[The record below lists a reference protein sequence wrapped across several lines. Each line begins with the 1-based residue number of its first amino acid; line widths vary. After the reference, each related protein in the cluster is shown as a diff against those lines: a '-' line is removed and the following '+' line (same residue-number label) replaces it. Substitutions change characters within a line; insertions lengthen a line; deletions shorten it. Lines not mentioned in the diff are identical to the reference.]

1 MASTTLPILLTVNDP
16 IPFVDAEGSCDG
28 SVSSVGTGSI
38 LGHSSSEEDLSNNT
52 PANAGLP
59 WKFRQ
64 FNESQGSVDHESLN
78 NMLDT
83 VSSETHLPDLD
94 YVSGDESL
102 LKTEEFASEEATEY
116 ETLDSAVN
124 YQSIDTIDNGKKLV
138 RPTSLKFS
146 TDSLKKCRGI
156 TTLMSAYSA
165 LSDQVTKILLLYP
178 SANFQRKLCTSL
190 LVLVVYDIYSTQS
203 SFSNFTIS

>member
-38 LGHSSSEEDLSNNT
+38 LGHTSSEEDVTNQTSANT
-52 PANAGLP
+52 DLP
-59 WKFRQ
+59 WKFHE
-64 FNESQGSVDHESLN
+64 FNKSQGSVDHDSLN

-94 YVSGDESL
+94 YVSADESL
-102 LKTEEFASEEATEY
+102 LKTEEFASEEVAEY
-116 ETLDSAVN
+116 ETLDSTVN
-124 YQSIDTIDNGKKLV
+124 YKGLDTLDTGKKPV

-165 LSDQVTKILLLYP
+165 LSDQVRKSFIIYLDFNPLSILT
-178 SANFQRKLCTSL
+178 N
-190 LVLVVYDIYSTQS
+190 
-203 SFSNFTIS
+203 